1 MVQGAPQCRNDP
13 TNLVAIDADEDA
25 VGDAGPRGV
34 LGMAIEA
41 NLDGKVEKN
50 YYRDAQVKVEQ
61 IGYFVSIALTLI
73 QKRLTLA

>member
-1 MVQGAPQCRNDP
+1 MDAGTV
-13 TNLVAIDADEDA
+13 DADEDA